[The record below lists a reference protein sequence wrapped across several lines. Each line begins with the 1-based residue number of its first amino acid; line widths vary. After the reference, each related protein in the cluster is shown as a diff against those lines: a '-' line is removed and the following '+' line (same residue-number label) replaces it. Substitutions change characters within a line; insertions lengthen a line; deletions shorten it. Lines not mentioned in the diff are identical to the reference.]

1 MRPVICIIAKNSYSK
16 YCIEFL
22 EEVRKNLKKHGNVCD
37 IEWTHME
44 DEGPFDDGFSDEYVF
59 DSKKFIQELR
69 RIGQKI
75 F

>member
-1 MRPVICIIAKNSYSK
+1 
-16 YCIEFL
+16 
-22 EEVRKNLKKHGNVCD
+22 
-37 IEWTHME
+37 ME